1 MTDVYARTIDRI
13 KSGEIHE
20 KTKSLD
26 DVARDWLM
34 HRGLYDP
41 AQNEY
46 LQHDTGGVGY
56 GPTKNS
62 YSSPYYDYQK
72 AHEYY
77 EQHKQLKGRT
87 RSKSML
93 SDEGK
98 EVWEV
103 TQHNIKKA
111 KEAETQSM
119 SEQVKGQIQTIQDSI
134 AQLKT
139 LAAGQRGA
147 KKAAIQARIESLRTS
162 LTTKKEQLK
171 SVLKTRQEGIKSDNE
186 AMSEAVKKENIR
198 VGEKAKQ
205 EKERNTQN
213 TSRKIEQLQ
222 EKSKSLGNSEND
234 KRTKEQIKKS
244 IAKLRTEKSV
254 QNANIGAKATS
265 EKAENSAGLK
275 SYKAY
280 NSEELKKYRAEN
292 ASQVKSA
299 SEGIKSSIQ
308 NLRTEL
314 SDYNKDNRER
324 QKGGSDEM
332 RAAIKELRQIN
343 SENRK
348 KLVERYKEISN
359 TEFDKIAERYPN
371 TKKKK

>member
-1 MTDVYARTIDRI
+1 MTDVYARTIDRL

-41 AQNEY
+41 VQNEY

-87 RSKSML
+87 RSKSQL

-162 LTTKKEQLK
+162 LATKKEQLK

-186 AMSEAVKKENIR
+186 AMSEAVKKENAK
-198 VGEKAKQ
+198 VGEKAKAD
-205 EKERNTQN
+205 KERNTQN

-222 EKSKSLGNSEND
+222 AKSKTLGSSAND
-234 KRTKEQIKKS
+234 KREKEQIKQT

-254 QNANIGAKATS
+254 QNANIGAKATA

-299 SEGIKSSIQ
+299 SEGIKSSIAG
-308 NLRTEL
+308 LRTEL

-359 TEFDKIAERYPN
+359 AEFDKIAERYPN

>member
-20 KTKSLD
+20 KSKSLD
-26 DVARDWLM
+26 DVARDWLI

-41 AQNEY
+41 VQNEV

-56 GPTKNS
+56 GPTKNA

-77 EQHKQLKGRT
+77 EQHKQLKGKT
-87 RSKSML
+87 RSKSQL

-103 TQHNIKKA
+103 AQYNIKKS
-111 KEAETQSM
+111 KE
-119 SEQVKGQIQTIQDSI
+119 SEQQSVSDQITGQINNIQAAI
-134 AQLKT
+134 TQLKN
-139 LAAGQRGA
+139 LASGQRGA
-147 KKAAIQARIESLRTS
+147 KKQAIQARIESLRTS
-162 LTTKKEQLK
+162 LATKKEQLK
-171 SVLKTRQEGIKSDNE
+171 SVLKSRQEGIKSDNE
-186 AMSEAVKKENIR
+186 AMSEAVKKENAK

-222 EKSKSLGNSEND
+222 AKSKSLGSSAND
-234 KRTKEQIKKS
+234 KREKERIKQT
-244 IAKLRTEKSV
+244 IAKLRTDKAA
-254 QNANIGAKATS
+254 QNATIGAKATA

-275 SYKAY
+275 TYKAY

-292 ASQVKSA
+292 TSQVKSA
-299 SEGIKSSIQ
+299 SEGIKSSIAG
-308 NLRTEL
+308 LRTEL
-314 SDYNKDNRER
+314 SDYNKGNRENV
-324 QKGGSDEM
+324 KAGSDEM
-332 RAAIKELRQIN
+332 RTAIKELRKIN

-348 KLVERYKEISN
+348 KLVEKYKQISDD
-359 TEFDKIAERYPN
+359 EFDRIAERYPN